1 MSNKRDSF
9 KLLAGSSSSKDQLQT
24 LVEEEE
30 EEDEDDDLQCL
41 QPKVEDSLPSPA
53 SSIKDISSPT
63 SFTPTPAVAVT
74 QQSKPRPAALNL
86 RPLSLTPGNLMTA
99 PSNSPSPSLR
109 PGLRAL
115 SLTPT
120 GGSDD
125 STDSL
130 KQLRRGNPI
139 VTPTPASKRPVL
151 SLALGQATDSPAD
164 GEEGKVFDRRSSI
177 SYKRSSNGA
186 ILNGTGLATPEMTPT
201 FGRRFS
207 TSGSS
212 SLSISSSTGISE
224 EDAIFALPTQTQT
237 RPLSTS
243 EQHFLFKSHHALLA
257 RITDL
262 EKALSMRMRD
272 PANSYSRGPSISSSV
287 SGMSD
292 SENRPVAGTMEGPS
306 DEMLRLIADLKAERD
321 ELKRDVDG
329 WRQRVNNLES
339 QTAVLVKRVESE
351 RREAWAARSKAGL
364 LEVEKG
370 VLAKKLEAVDELIK
384 SHEKE
389 KDIWEKEK
397 MTLEK
402 EVQGYKEWVDEL
414 ENELMVVKN
423 ELDCEKARALHDPLA
438 TPTPNKTFEDAFVRP
453 VVIISP
459 PEAMGKSTTL
469 GLGFMSG
476 DSESSTDVEL
486 DSFDDS
492 SFGLNAVE
500 EELEEDYGGNEL
512 AGYEDE
518 DDGDDMTHVSSSSF
532 DSVELSHP
540 IQRRFVGLPSSP
552 STPTTGI
559 YKALPPAP
567 MPYHT
572 LPSHFYQ
579 SSLSMNWTFP
589 KGSATTASVVK
600 GNEEEGVDRFFD
612 CLDDNDSDSGDSIP
626 SSFSYEKSKGVFAR
640 GFVLAPEDDDVAFF
654 LPSGVG
660 VPIPVPEEPVK
671 QRTQL
676 EVVTEEE
683 EEEEE
688 EEKEQSD
695 FEDDGAMFGDIGGI
709 KITFTP
715 PQEENE
721 EEKEEKEQIQVS
733 PPKPKRTSPPPIL
746 PALNFGDDTED
757 DPFNFGH
764 PLMEE
769 RTLSSAKKSSMVS
782 SPTPVPV
789 VVPAP
794 PPVPAIFSSSP
805 PVSVSATSSTSN
817 SSSLPRSTSHPT
829 SISMI
834 PRVVSPPTSS
844 RVTSPVPAVSTRRPS
859 STRIPRPP
867 TPSDK
872 PSSIPQPFIHNAP
885 TPPPK
890 PKAAPTS
897 TFIRQPSVRKSSLAH
912 SVKTEN
918 ITAGSLPNGSTVS
931 AVIRRFY

>member
-1 MSNKRDSF
+1 MNNKRDSF

-30 EEDEDDDLQCL
+30 EEEEEDQCL
-41 QPKVEDSLPSPA
+41 QTKVEESLPSPA
-53 SSIKDISSPT
+53 PSIKENIPP
-63 SFTPTPAVAVT
+63 FTPGAAVA
-74 QQSKPRPAALNL
+74 QQPSPKPRPAALNL
-86 RPLSLTPGNLMTA
+86 RPLSLTPGNLMIA

-115 SLTPT
+115 SLTPSS

-125 STDSL
+125 STDSQ
-130 KQLRRGNPI
+130 KQFRRVSQF
-139 VTPTPASKRPVL
+139 VTPPPASKRPVL
-151 SLALGQATDSPAD
+151 NLALGQITDSPAD
-164 GEEGKVFDRRSSI
+164 GEEGKVSDRRSSI

-186 ILNGTGLATPEMTPT
+186 ILNGSGLVTPEMTPT

-207 TSGSS
+207 TSNS
-212 SLSISSSTGISE
+212 SLSSIAGISD
-224 EDAIFALPTQTQT
+224 EDAIFTPPTQPHT

-262 EKALSMRMRD
+262 EKALSGRMRD
-272 PANSYSRGPSISSSV
+272 PAGNYSRGHSISSTA
-287 SGMSD
+287 SGISD
-292 SENRPVAGTMEGPS
+292 SENLRTTEGPS

-339 QTAVLVKRVESE
+339 QTAVLAKRVESE
-351 RREAWAARSKAGL
+351 RREAWVARSKASL

-370 VLAKKLEAVDELIK
+370 VLTRKLEAVDELIK

-389 KDIWEKEK
+389 KEIWEQEK
-397 MTLEK
+397 VTFENDV
-402 EVQGYKEWVDEL
+402 EGYKEWVGEL
-414 ENELMVVKN
+414 ENELMFVKK
-423 ELDCEKARALHDPLA
+423 ELDCEKAKAFNDPLA
-438 TPTPNKTFEDAFVRP
+438 TPTPNKSFENAFVRP

-459 PEAMGKSTTL
+459 PEATSKSGKH
-469 GLGFMSG
+469 GLGFMSA
-476 DSESSTDVEL
+476 DSESSTDVEV
-486 DSFDDS
+486 DSFDDPKFD
-492 SFGLNAVE
+492 FGRNAVE
-500 EELEEDYGGNEL
+500 EELDGYDDEENEL

-518 DDGDDMTHVSSSSF
+518 EDDDMSHMSSSSF

-540 IQRRFVGLPSSP
+540 VRRQIVRLPASAA
-552 STPTTGI
+552 TPTSGI
-559 YKALPPAP
+559 YKELPPAP
-567 MPYHT
+567 NPYHM

-589 KGSATTASVVK
+589 KGPAVTASNVK

-612 CLDDNDSDSGDSIP
+612 CLDDNDGENGEPIP
-626 SSFSYEKSKGVFAR
+626 SSFSYEKSKGLFAR
-640 GFVLAPEDDDVAFF
+640 GFVLGPEDDDAAFF
-654 LPSGVG
+654 LPSGVS
-660 VPIPVPEEPVK
+660 IPVPVIKEPVN

-715 PQEENE
+715 PQEENKE
-721 EEKEEKEQIQVS
+721 EEKEQIQVS
-733 PPKPKRTSPPPIL
+733 PSKRTSPPPIL
-746 PALNFGDDTED
+746 PALNFGGDTED
-757 DPFNFGH
+757 DPFSFGH

-769 RTLSSAKKSSMVS
+769 RTLSSAKMSAFVS
-782 SPTPVPV
+782 SPRSPAPLPV
-789 VVPAP
+789 VKPSLPPISMIVSSP
-794 PPVPAIFSSSP
+794 PPVAV
-805 PVSVSATSSTSN
+805 PVCATSSTS
-817 SSSLPRSTSHPT
+817 SPSSLPRPT
-829 SISMI
+829 SQHTCISMI
-834 PRVVSPPTSS
+834 PRVVSPPMSSGVTSS
-844 RVTSPVPAVSTRRPS
+844 VPAVSTKRPS
-859 STRIPRPP
+859 STRITRTP
-867 TPSDK
+867 TPDK
-872 PSSIPQPFIHNAP
+872 LSSIPQPLTRNAP

-890 PKAAPTS
+890 HKTAPTS
-897 TFIRQPSVRKSSLAH
+897 TFIRQPSMRKSSLPR
-912 SVKTEN
+912 SVKVEN
-918 ITAGSLPNGSTVS
+918 TTAGSSPNGSTVS